1 MQRAFLRIDT
11 DESGWV
17 DLGELLSHFW
27 EEFKFDLTEDEVR
40 SERTERRER

>member
-27 EEFKFDLTEDEVR
+27 EEFKFELTEDEVGR
-40 SERTERRER
+40 ERREKRER